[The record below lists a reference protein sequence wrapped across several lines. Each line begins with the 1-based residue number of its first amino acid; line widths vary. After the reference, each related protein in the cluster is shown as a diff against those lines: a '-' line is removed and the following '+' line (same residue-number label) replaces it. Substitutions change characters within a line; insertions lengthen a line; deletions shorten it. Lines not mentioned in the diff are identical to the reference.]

1 MNIQLKRLE
10 RRRIQPHDTK
20 EKTENKEKLT
30 NAQYKILTDLYQ
42 KVKDQPN
49 EKQLETENT

>member
-10 RRRIQPHDTK
+10 RRRLQPHDTK